1 MVVSR
6 GPKAEIEVKVVI
18 LFHAPYSHHH
28 NTTHQHM
35 GGRGNGDSCPDAA
48 ASHTIHILDPQTN
61 QQAAS
66 HHPTTTTHEL

>member
-6 GPKAEIEVKVVI
+6 ALKAEIEVKVVM
-18 LFHAPYSHHH
+18 LFQARYSHHQS
-28 NTTHQHM
+28 TTHQHM

-48 ASHTIHILDPQTN
+48 ASHTIRTLDPRTN
-61 QQAAS
+61 QQAVS